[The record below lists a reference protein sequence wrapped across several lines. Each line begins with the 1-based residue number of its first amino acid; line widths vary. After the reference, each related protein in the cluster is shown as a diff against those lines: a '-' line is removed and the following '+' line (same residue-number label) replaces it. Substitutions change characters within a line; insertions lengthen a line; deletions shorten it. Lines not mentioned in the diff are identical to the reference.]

1 MKTIQY
7 TENELTVLVQLL
19 DIAVKAGGL
28 NVAEAAIALTKKI
41 EAAAAPDNEIVE
53 PFIAEPE
60 LVPDEAGS
68 DEPSEE
74 NSED

>member
-41 EAAAAPDNEIVE
+41 EVAAAPDDQIVE
-53 PFIAEPE
+53 PFLAEPE

-68 DEPSEE
+68 DESLEE
-74 NSED
+74 NS

>member
-41 EAAAAPDNEIVE
+41 EAAAAPDND
-53 PFIAEPE
+53 IAEPE

-68 DEPSEE
+68 DGPSEE